1 MFFAV
6 KNKFHFFRSIQFRQG
21 IIFTLSIVLFS
32 VLVYLWI
39 VYSIYQEQVEE
50 ELNFLN
56 HKLIGY
62 YAYYQTEETNLF
74 LNHIRRDIL
83 NDTRKQFFI
92 RMVNSEGNEI
102 YSYMPYTWRNFERG
116 ELLKDGG
123 LRDEK
128 YITLTSPDHDFNL
141 LSTQIIFYD
150 GSYIQGGIS
159 LESRQ
164 DLFML
169 YQNSYSRIFPFI
181 LIFSFLVGTLTTS
194 HALAPIKVLN
204 RDIEQLT
211 QTADISRRLKASGS
225 GDQLDHLTQ
234 RINAF
239 LEKIG
244 QLIEELK
251 GTMDSAAHDLRT
263 PLTRLAGRAE
273 VALRNPE
280 TDVEE
285 LRDVLTDT
293 IEDSQE
299 ILKIFNTLMT
309 ISESEKRLEAERES
323 FSLEH
328 EIRDIADL
336 YSLIAEEKN
345 VLIVLDLAPLHR
357 SYRGSPLRIKQA
369 ISNLV
374 DNAVKYSIPDSSIII
389 RMTGG
394 RGGITIEV
402 ENQGEY
408 IAEEEQNKIW
418 TRFYRC
424 EKSRTSEG
432 LGLGLS
438 LVRAVIEAHRGSID
452 VKSEAGGSTVFI
464 VNLPYIE
471 W

>member
-1 MFFAV
+1 MFLAV

-21 IIFTLSIVLFS
+21 IIFTLTIVLCS

-39 VYSIYQEQVEE
+39 VYSIYQEQMEE
-50 ELNFLN
+50 ELTFLN

-62 YAYYQTEETNLF
+62 YAYYQTEEINLF
-74 LNHIRRDIL
+74 LNHIRSDIL

-102 YSYMPYTWRNFERG
+102 YSYLPYTWRSFDRE
-116 ELLKDGG
+116 ELLKEGG
-123 LRDEK
+123 LGDQK
-128 YITLTSPDHDFNL
+128 YITLSSPTHDFKL
-141 LSTQIIFYD
+141 LSTQIFFYD

-169 YQNSYSRIFPFI
+169 YQNSYSRIFPII
-181 LIFSFLVGTLTTS
+181 LILSFLVGTLTTS
-194 HALAPIKVLN
+194 HALAPLKLLN
-204 RDIEQLT
+204 RDLEHLT
-211 QTADISRRLKASGS
+211 QTADISRRLVASGS

-234 RINAF
+234 QINAF
-239 LEKIG
+239 LGKIG
-244 QLIEELK
+244 ELIEELK

-273 VALRNPE
+273 VALRNPD
-280 TDVEE
+280 TDAEE
-285 LRDVLTDT
+285 LRDVLAAS

-299 ILKIFNTLMT
+299 ILKIFTTLMT
-309 ISESEKRLEAERES
+309 ISESEKRLESEQVP
-323 FSLEH
+323 FSLED

-336 YSLIAEEKN
+336 YSLIAEEKS
-345 VLIVLDLAPLHR
+345 VAIELDLAPLNR

-369 ISNLV
+369 LSNLV
-374 DNAVKYSIPDSSIII
+374 DNAVKYAFPDSTIYI

-394 RGGITIEV
+394 RGGVTLEV
-402 ENQGEY
+402 ENHGEY
-408 IAEEEQNKIW
+408 IAKEEQERIW
-418 TRFYRC
+418 NRFYRC
-424 EKSRTSEG
+424 DKSRTSEG

-438 LVRAVIEAHRGSID
+438 LVKAVIEAHKGSID
-452 VKSEAGGSTVFI
+452 VKSEIEGKTVFI
-464 VNLPYIE
+464 LNLPYLG